1 MAKKISKNSAQN
13 NANKIILIYVGP
25 SIQGGILSR
34 FRIYENGIPDKVF
47 EGVKNRNA
55 LKKLFVKP
63 EELGGA
69 MLNVKV
75 SGHPLNLCYKTI
87 EKEFFKEDK

>member
-1 MAKKISKNSAQN
+1 MAKKVSKNLAQTN
-13 NANKIILIYVGP
+13 SKKLVLVYVGP
-25 SIQGGILSR
+25 SIQGGILTR
-34 FRIYENGIPDKVF
+34 FRIYENGIPDNVLN
-47 EGVKNRNA
+47 GVENKNA
-55 LKKLFVKP
+55 LKKLFVTP